1 VTGGS
6 KLSADQTP
14 PAPPETLPRLFFPD
28 QPAVPPPPPGQAP
41 PPVRPVPA
49 RPQGRP
55 TGVPRRELRQQ
66 ALAATVFGLLSL
78 LALTAANQA
87 GHAIYLVVFALLIGA
102 VAAVLGISAGRRA
115 HREGAARPRGSV
127 AGIVLGVVSVI
138 LALMALVVLTFSR
151 QFASYEQCVNNATT
165 PAAQQACT
173 HQLLQAVQ
181 SRYGQHP

>member
-14 PAPPETLPRLFFPD
+14 PARPDTLPRLFFPD

-41 PPVRPVPA
+41 APVPPVIT

-66 ALAATVFGLLSL
+66 ALAATIFGLLSM

-87 GHAIYLVVFALLIGA
+87 GHAVYLVVFALVIGVA
-102 VAAVLGISAGRRA
+102 AAVLGISAGRRA

-127 AGIVLGVVSVI
+127 AGIILGVVSVI
-138 LALMALVVLTFSR
+138 LALMALFVLTFSR
-151 QFASYEQCVNNATT
+151 QFASYEQCMNKATT

-173 HQLLQAVQ
+173 HHLLQSVQ
-181 SRYGQHP
+181 SRYGERS